1 LVARV
6 YSYAQYDEEEN
17 NIVVVGT
24 ADDETTINKFSKKQ
38 CQILL
43 IIIENLLSLYD
54 ENKFHNKLK
63 SNLIENL
70 LFPRPSIP

>member
-38 CQILL
+38 CQILS

-63 SNLIENL
+63 T
-70 LFPRPSIP
+70 